1 MAEKQLNTRILLKYD
16 SLTNWNK
23 DLGYLRKGEVAIA
36 TVTTDEEV
44 SSASKL
50 TGGQP
55 PQVLIKVGDGSH
67 KFSELPYI
75 TAKAGDV
82 YSWAKEKTLKYEALP
97 EELKDKIVDLE
108 SAIGQG
114 GSVQVQIENA
124 IKDLDVTDVE
134 VAGQFVV
141 AVPETDGKVAPARRA
156 LVKTDIPVIDQNQIN
171 GLPGALSDLNT
182 AIENEASARETAVE
196 GAKTHAEGLVNGLAN
211 GAVAANTAAIAKL
224 NGAATEEGSIAKV
237 LADAKAYAES
247 EAADAE
253 AAAKAHAEQKATAA
267 ETAAKGYVD
276 QKVQEINGAA
286 DALEGRVKAN
296 EDAIKV
302 INGAATVEG
311 SLAKVAADAAA
322 AVAAEA
328 KRAGDKE
335 AELGEAIATEKGRI
349 DAFFASAEIGEAAI
363 DTLKEIQAEIASD
376 NEGAAAM
383 AASIQQN
390 KEAIEAEV
398 KRATAKE
405 DDLAQDLA
413 DEVAAR
419 DNADKA
425 HTEAINGINTKIGAA
440 EISNGKGTLIEAI
453 NANSAAIETEKGR
466 AEAAEASLLA
476 KIGAVEEGKN
486 LAALIAANTK
496 AISDEV
502 TARDNADKQHT
513 ADIKAINEKVGA
525 ETLTLGGTLISAI
538 NANTAAIAAE
548 EERALAA
555 EAKALS
561 DAKAHAEAKVKELA
575 DGQVKAN
582 ADAIAAINGNANIVK
597 KVKFE
602 NVSGKTPNV
611 LTGEI
616 ANNELTV
623 KFDDSL
629 TFILDAGNADAKYL
643 DATAQG

>member
-1 MAEKQLNTRILLKYD
+1 MAEKTLNTRILLKYD
-16 SLTNWNK
+16 SLTNWEK

-36 TVTTDEEV
+36 TVATDEEV
-44 SSASKL
+44 AAASKL

-55 PQVLIKVGDGSH
+55 PQVLIKVGDGIH

-97 EELKDKIVDLE
+97 KDLKDKIVALE
-108 SAIGQG
+108 GAIGQG

-124 IKDLDVTDVE
+124 INALDVPDVAADNE
-134 VAGQFVV
+134 FVV
-141 AVPETDGKVAPARRA
+141 AVPQVDGKVAVERRKLA
-156 LVKTDIPVIDQNQIN
+156 AADIPNIEEGQVN
-171 GLPGALSDLNT
+171 GLTKKLGDLNT
-182 AIENEASARETAVE
+182 AIGEEVTAREQDVQ
-196 GAKTHAEGLVNGLAN
+196 GAKTYAEGLVNGLAN
-211 GAVAANTAAIAKL
+211 DAVAKNTAAIGVI
-224 NGAATEEGSIAKV
+224 NGTGEGSLAKV
-237 LADAKAYAES
+237 LEDAKADATKK
-247 EAADAE
+247 ANDAE
-253 AAAKAHAEQKATAA
+253 AAAKADATQKANDALA
-267 ETAAKGYVD
+267 AAKTYTNTEIE
-276 QKVQEINGAA
+276 KVNGVASG
-286 DALEGRVKAN
+286 LETRVKAN

-302 INGAATVEG
+302 INGTGDG
-311 SLAKVAADAAA
+311 SLAKVATDAAA

-363 DTLKEIQAEIASD
+363 DTLKEIQDEINSD

-405 DDLAQDLA
+405 EELVQDIT
-413 DEVAAR
+413 DEAAAR
-419 DNADKA
+419 VQADNK
-425 HTEAINGINTKIGAA
+425 HTQDIAGINTKIGTAD
-440 EISNGKGTLIEAI
+440 ISNGKGTLIEAI
-453 NANSAAIETEKGR
+453 NANSAAITAEKER
-466 AEAAEASLLA
+466 AEGVEASLLA
-476 KIGAVEEGKN
+476 KIGTVAEGQN

-496 AISDEV
+496 AIGDEA
-502 TARDNADKQHT
+502 TAREQADNKHT
-513 ADIKAINEKVGA
+513 QDITGINNKIGT

-548 EERALAA
+548 AQRADAA
-555 EAKALS
+555 EKKALS

-575 DGQVKAN
+575 DGQVKTN

-602 NVSGKTPNV
+602 NVSGKTPVV
-611 LTGEI
+611 LAGGI

-623 KFDDSL
+623 KFDDTL
-629 TFILDAGNADAKYL
+629 TFILNSGNAATADQL

>member
-1 MAEKQLNTRILLKYD
+1 MAEKTLNTRILLKYD
-16 SLTNWNK
+16 SLTKWNE

-55 PQVLIKVGDGSH
+55 PQVLIKVGDGIH

-82 YSWAKEKTLKYEALP
+82 YSWAKEKTLKYDALP
-97 EELKDKIVDLE
+97 KELKDKIVALE
-108 SAIGQG
+108 GAIGQD

-124 IKDLDVTDVE
+124 IKALDVPDVAADNE
-134 VAGQFVV
+134 FVV
-141 AVPETDGKVAPARRA
+141 AVPQVDGKVAVERRKLEA
-156 LVKTDIPVIDQNQIN
+156 ADIPTIEEKQVN
-171 GLPGALSDLNT
+171 GLTKKLGDINT
-182 AIENEASARETAVE
+182 AIGEEATAREQAVQ
-196 GAKTHAEGLVNGLAN
+196 GAKTYAKGLVNALTAEG
-211 GAVAANTAAIAKL
+211 GAVKANADAIAEIKDGT
-224 NGAATEEGSIAKV
+224 NGILAQAKADATQKANDALAAAKEDATGKANQA
-237 LADAKAYAES
+237 LADAKTYTNTEI
-247 EAADAE
+247 E
-253 AAAKAHAEQKATAA
+253 
-267 ETAAKGYVD
+267 
-276 QKVQEINGAA
+276 KVNGAA
-286 DALEGRVKAN
+286 ATLEGRVKAN

-302 INGAATVEG
+302 INGAATEAG

-390 KEAIEAEV
+390 KAAIEAEV

-405 DDLAQDLA
+405 EKLVQDLA

-425 HTEAINGINTKIGAA
+425 HTEAINGINDKIGTVPT
-440 EISNGKGTLIEAI
+440 GKTLIGLIGE
-453 NANSAAIETEKGR
+453 NTTAIETEKGR

-502 TARDNADKQHT
+502 TARDNADKAHT
-513 ADIKAINEKVGA
+513 EAINGINTKIGTGTTTA
-525 ETLTLGGTLISAI
+525 GNTLIEAI

-548 EERALAA
+548 KQRAEAA
-555 EAKALS
+555 EAKVLS
-561 DAKAHAEAKVKELA
+561 DAKAHTEAKVKELA
-575 DGQVKAN
+575 DGQVKTN
-582 ADAIAAINGNANIVK
+582 ADAIAAINGNKNIVK
-597 KVKFE
+597 SVKFE
-602 NVSGKTPNV
+602 NVSGKTPVV
-611 LTGEI
+611 LAGEI

-623 KFDDSL
+623 KFDDTL
-629 TFILDAGNADAKYL
+629 TFILEAGNADAKYL

>member
-1 MAEKQLNTRILLKYD
+1 MAEKTLNTRILLKYD
-16 SLTNWNK
+16 SLTKWNE

-55 PQVLIKVGDGSH
+55 PQVLIKVGDGIH

-97 EELKDKIVDLE
+97 KELKDKIVALE
-108 SAIGQG
+108 GAIGQD

-124 IKDLDVTDVE
+124 IKALDVADSPKDNE
-134 VAGQFVV
+134 FVV
-141 AVPETDGKVAPARRA
+141 AVPQVDGKVAVERRKLA
-156 LVKTDIPVIDQNQIN
+156 AADIPNIEEGQVN
-171 GLPGALSDLNT
+171 GLTKKLGDINT
-182 AIENEASARETAVE
+182 AIGEEATAREQAVQ
-196 GAKTHAEGLVNGLAN
+196 GAKTYAEGLVNALTAEG
-211 GAVAANTAAIAKL
+211 GAVKANADAIAEIKDGT
-224 NGAATEEGSIAKV
+224 NGILAQAKADATQKANDALAAAKEDATSKANQA
-237 LADAKAYAES
+237 LADAKTYTNTEIEKVNGVAS
-247 EAADAE
+247 GL
-253 AAAKAHAEQKATAA
+253 
-267 ETAAKGYVD
+267 ET
-276 QKVQEINGAA
+276 
-286 DALEGRVKAN
+286 RVKAN
-296 EDAIKV
+296 EDAIAV
-302 INGAATVEG
+302 INSEDATKAG

-335 AELGEAIATEKGRI
+335 TELGEAIADVKADV
-349 DAFFASAEIGEAAI
+349 DAFFKDADMTADAI
-363 DTLKEIQAEIASD
+363 DTLKELQAEIAAD
-376 NEGAAAM
+376 NTGAAAM

-398 KRATAKE
+398 ERATKKE
-405 DDLAQDLA
+405 GELAQA
-413 DEVAAR
+413 ITDEATAR

-425 HTEAINGINTKIGAA
+425 HTEAINGINDKIGTVPT
-440 EISNGKGTLIEAI
+440 GKTLIGLIGE
-453 NANSAAIETEKGR
+453 NTTAIETEKTR

-476 KIGAVEEGKN
+476 KIGTVEEGQN

-496 AISDEV
+496 AIGDEA

-513 ADIKAINEKVGA
+513 ADIKAINDKVG
-525 ETLTLGGTLISAI
+525 EGTLTLGGTLISAI

-548 EERALAA
+548 KERALAA

-561 DAKAHAEAKVKELA
+561 DAKAYTDAEVKELA
-575 DGQVKAN
+575 DGQVKSN
-582 ADAIAAINGNANIVK
+582 ADAIAAINGNTNIVK
-597 KVKFE
+597 SVKFE
-602 NVSGKTPNV
+602 NVSGKTPV
-611 LTGEI
+611 ILAGEI

-623 KFDDSL
+623 KFDDTL
-629 TFILDAGNADAKYL
+629 TFILEAGNADAKYL